1 MENNDKVIFFD
12 LFDTMVRVDRG
23 ILEPYF
29 DRETDRM
36 GDNGTLKNAKET
48 IEHLSKINPSMP
60 KGYSNDQLAKYYEN
74 CMSNSLKNAPKDVLK
89 MLKSLK
95 EAGYKLCVISDAAY
109 VDIAGW
115 SKSPLSKYFD
125 KTIFSCE
132 VGYVKPDPKLFETA
146 LRAMGNPQHTVFIGD
161 GGHEELQGAQKA
173 GMQTIKAEWIKN
185 RREEELYAHS
195 NFRLQS
201 TEQVLETVNS
211 IDFTKQQVVEA
222 ETQQQEP
229 MQQPPQQPDID
240 DFISSFNTENKT
252 TEKFQENQEI
262 SL

>member
-1 MENNDKVIFFD
+1 
-12 LFDTMVRVDRG
+12 
-23 ILEPYF
+23 
-29 DRETDRM
+29 
-36 GDNGTLKNAKET
+36 
-48 IEHLSKINPSMP
+48 
-60 KGYSNDQLAKYYEN
+60 
-74 CMSNSLKNAPKDVLK
+74 
-89 MLKSLK
+89 MLLNVK
-95 EAGYKLCVISDAAY
+95 
-109 VDIAGW
+109 
-115 SKSPLSKYFD
+115 KYFD

-211 IDFTKQQVVEA
+211 IDFTKQQITET
-222 ETQQQEP
+222 ETQQQESI
-229 MQQPPQQPDID
+229 QQQI
-240 DFISSFNTENKT
+240 
-252 TEKFQENQEI
+252 
-262 SL
+262 